1 MQHDDAVLPSPADG
15 LGLAVHTWRP
25 DGRPHGAVQLLH
37 GVAEFAER
45 YDRLAS
51 ALTGAGWL
59 VVAADHRGHGGSIGD
74 DVPLGSFGA
83 GGWAALVGD
92 VSAVTRSIDE
102 ARPGL
107 PIVLLGHSMGSFAAQ
122 QVLLDHSAAYAAA
135 VLTGTTAVDV
145 FGAAFAEQGGGDLT
159 ALNAGFAP
167 RTGYEWLS
175 RDESEVDEYVRDPRS
190 GFDLDDRVLPQMLST
205 AARLAD
211 PAALAGI
218 RTDLPVLLMSGTD
231 DPLAGGGDL
240 VRLVAQRYRDA
251 GLTDVEVDLYPG
263 ARHEVFNETVREDVT
278 ADLLGWLDAKV
289 PVSG

>member
-1 MQHDDAVLPSPADG
+1 MEHEDRVLPSPADG

-25 DGRPHGAVQLLH
+25 SGGPRGTVQILH

-45 YDRLAS
+45 YDRLAT

-59 VVAADHRGHGGSIGD
+59 VVAHDHRGHGGSVRD

-83 GGWAALVGD
+83 GGWSALVED
-92 VSAVTRSIDE
+92 AVAVTRDL
-102 ARPGL
+102 AAGATGL

-122 QVLLDHSAAYAAA
+122 QVLLDHSADYAAA

-145 FGAAFAEQGGGDLT
+145 FAASAAQGGDLT
-159 ALNAGFAP
+159 AMNAGFEG

-175 RDESEVDEYVRDPRS
+175 RDEAEVDAYVRDPRS
-190 GFDLDDRVLPQMLST
+190 GFDLADDVLPQMTST
-205 AARLAD
+205 GARLAD

-218 RTDLPVLLMSGTD
+218 RDDLPVLLMSGTD

-251 GLTDVEVDLYPG
+251 GLSDVDVDLYPG
-263 ARHEVFNETVREDVT
+263 ARHEVFNEANRDDVT
-278 ADLLGWLDAKV
+278 ADLLGWLDAKA
-289 PVSG
+289 PAAR